1 MSYKCE
7 NCGYES
13 LKWSGKCPSCGE
25 WDTLKLSASDERS
38 SKNRGKKRA
47 KPAKVSSLKSGKN
60 RGKTTRISSAIGEID
75 RVLGGGL
82 VPGQVV
88 LLSGEPGIGK
98 STLLLQMCI
107 CFKKKVLYVSGEES
121 LDQLKSRLERVNSD
135 DNLKISVTEN
145 TDVDQ
150 VISAIEEEK
159 PQLIVVDSIQSLSTS
174 DVSGYAGSVS
184 QVRECGMRLTRA
196 AKHFKV
202 PLFMIGQV
210 TKEGS
215 VAGPKV
221 LEHVVDTVLHF
232 EGDEFGL
239 FRILRGV
246 KNRFGA
252 TDEVG
257 IFEMMEKGLKEVLDP
272 SVMLDSD
279 SKKNTVGV
287 ARSAVYKGSRVLVVE
302 IQALTSPA
310 AFGSPRRLPTGFSKA
325 RLEMLCAVLT
335 RRASINLGGDDVF
348 VNIMGG
354 LNLKD
359 PSIDLAVCMAIASA
373 KKDKKLS
380 EKVFIGEVGLSGEV
394 REVSFQEKM
403 ETEMKRRKLDYISSS
418 KLRVKK
424 LSSALKSEF

>member
-25 WDTLKLSASDERS
+25 WETLKQKTEEAKKTSRKVKPAQVLKLSSD
-38 SKNRGKKRA
+38 K
-47 KPAKVSSLKSGKN
+47 
-60 RGKTTRISSAIGEID
+60 KTTISSRMSTTLSEID

-82 VPGQVV
+82 VAGQVV
-88 LLSGEPGIGK
+88 LISGEPGIGK
-98 STLLLQMCI
+98 STLLLQMCLNLD
-107 CFKKKVLYVSGEES
+107 KKVLYVSGEES
-121 LDQLKSRLERVNSD
+121 LDQLRNRLERVSKD
-135 DNLKISVTEN
+135 KKSKISVTEN
-145 TDVDQ
+145 TDVDRI
-150 VISAIEEEK
+150 VSTIEEEK
-159 PQLIVVDSIQSLSTS
+159 PSLVVVDSIQSVSTT
-174 DVSGYAGSVS
+174 DATGYAGSIS
-184 QVRECGMRLTRA
+184 QVRESGMRLTRV
-196 AKHFKV
+196 AKHNKI
-202 PLFMIGQV
+202 PLFLVGQV

-221 LEHVVDTVLHF
+221 LEHVVDTVLNF

-246 KNRFGA
+246 KNRFGP

-257 IFEMMEKGLKEVLDP
+257 IFEMTSKGLKEVKDP
-272 SVMLDSD
+272 SVMLDSGE
-279 SKKNTVGV
+279 KKNAVGV
-287 ARSAVYKGSRVLVVE
+287 ARSAVYKGSRVLIVE

-310 AFGSPRRLPTGFSKA
+310 SFGSPRRLPTGFSKA

-335 RRASINLGGDDVF
+335 RRAGVNLSGDDVF

-380 EKVFIGEVGLSGEV
+380 DSVFIGEVGLSGEV
-394 REVSFQEKM
+394 REVNFQSKM
-403 ETEMKRRKLDYISSS
+403 ESELKRRKLSFLSTS
-418 KLRVKK
+418 KSKGKK
-424 LSSALKSEF
+424 LVSSLKTEF